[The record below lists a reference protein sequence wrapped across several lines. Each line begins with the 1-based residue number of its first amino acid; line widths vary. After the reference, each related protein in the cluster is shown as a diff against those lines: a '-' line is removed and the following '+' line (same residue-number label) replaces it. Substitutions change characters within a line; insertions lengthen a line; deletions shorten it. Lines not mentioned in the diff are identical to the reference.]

1 MIIPTT
7 QITGDKQLDA
17 ILKDLGQNA
26 IKDSVM
32 KQGLKKLAKPF
43 INDIRSNI
51 NDVTKNLSKSI
62 GIIKGIRAPKGR
74 PFVIIGPRYSDNY
87 MGYHA
92 HLVEVGKSVYNVEYS
107 GQKMIKLAFDKNK
120 TQTFFQLKS
129 EIVKLLNKKLK
140 KLK

>member
-62 GIIKGIRAPKGR
+62 GIIKGIRAPLGR
-74 PFVIIGPRYSDNY
+74 HFIIIGPRYYDNY
-87 MGYHA
+87 KGYHA